1 MDVDKIYEE
10 KIRGKYKFPFFLK
23 EKQTQIIENVMR
35 GNHSVGILPTGYGKS
50 ICFQILP
57 ILHEEIFGHKKIALV
72 FSPLKSLMYDQ
83 CAATTS
89 QGISSICIVQRTD
102 MSDETIEEILLKFK
116 FWHEILVESAVYQ
129 EQICAIVIDEVHLLE
144 TWGEKFRTTFQRLGE
159 LRSHFTNVPFL
170 LLTATC
176 TDSML
181 QSILRKL
188 YIQDPIIESLCPD
201 RPNIFLKYKSEP
213 GMEPLV
219 EIKWYLDEIK
229 EKSVGADKAIL
240 YVRSVTAVG
249 TLFRDIMGNLRD
261 DGYKDRTK
269 RSQNRL
275 VGEFHGALEDHD
287 QKKILCSFLKPE
299 SPVRLLICTV
309 AFGLGVNIPDILYV
323 IHWGACDS
331 LLQYWQEV
339 GRAGRDGNHLLH
351 IIILLELPSYMWRMT
366 CKSYVETLK
375 MGVPNAFD
383 MVF

>member
-1 MDVDKIYEE
+1 
-10 KIRGKYKFPFFLK
+10 
-23 EKQTQIIENVMR
+23 
-35 GNHSVGILPTGYGKS
+35 
-50 ICFQILP
+50 
-57 ILHEEIFGHKKIALV
+57 
-72 FSPLKSLMYDQ
+72 
-83 CAATTS
+83 
-89 QGISSICIVQRTD
+89 
-102 MSDETIEEILLKFK
+102 
-116 FWHEILVESAVYQ
+116 
-129 EQICAIVIDEVHLLE
+129 
-144 TWGEKFRTTFQRLGE
+144 
-159 LRSHFTNVPFL
+159 
-170 LLTATC
+170 
-176 TDSML
+176 ML

-229 EKSVGADKAIL
+229 EKGVMADKAIL

-269 RSQNRL
+269 RFQNRL

-309 AFGLGVNIPDILYV
+309 AFGLGVNIPDIRYV

-339 GRAGRDGNHLLH
+339 GRAGRDGQPSVAYYYAVRTSLIHVEDDMKKLCGNIKNGSAKCFRHGVLSHLIGNYDKVGH
-351 IIILLELPSYMWRMT
+351 KFSGSCDT
-366 CKSYVETLK
+366 CNCSFCKCCNICQLQCECVK
-375 MGVPNAFD
+375 NK
-383 MVF
+383 

>member
-35 GNHSVGILPTGYGKS
+35 GNHSVGILPTGYG
-50 ICFQILP
+50 I
-57 ILHEEIFGHKKIALV
+57 KKGLYSLV
-72 FSPLKSLMYDQ
+72 YLSP
-83 CAATTS
+83 
-89 QGISSICIVQRTD
+89 
-102 MSDETIEEILLKFK
+102 EILLKFK

-176 TDSML
+176 TDSIL
-181 QSILRKL
+181 QSILRKV

-229 EKSVGADKAIL
+229 EKGVGADKAIL

-249 TLFRDIMGNLRD
+249 TLFRDKMGNLRD

-309 AFGLGVNIPDILYV
+309 AFGLGVNIPDIRYV

-339 GRAGRDGNHLLH
+339 ARAGRDGQPSVAYYYAVRTSLIHVEDDMQKLCGNIKNGSAKCFRHGVLNH
-351 IIILLELPSYMWRMT
+351 IIGNYEKVGHKCSGSCDKCNCSF
-366 CKSYVETLK
+366 CKCCNICQLQCECVK
-375 MGVPNAFD
+375 NK
-383 MVF
+383 